1 MATHDDE
8 DHHKSS
14 STHDLI
20 GCGGKVK
27 LREPSKARISLMM
40 MKFNYLR
47 KRDMISGDGVFNSGI
62 NTSPIV
68 LRQNVL
74 RVEGRREGGCMI

>member
-1 MATHDDE
+1 MATHGDE
-8 DHHKSS
+8 DHQKSS

-20 GCGGKVK
+20 GCGGKVRDK
-27 LREPSKARISLMM
+27 VTVYGAY
-40 MKFNYLR
+40 KFNDDEIQLR

-68 LRQNVL
+68 L
-74 RVEGRREGGCMI
+74 